1 MINQTQINLLEQ
13 YDYKKIPSLNSVAYR
28 LLIVLL
34 EGEKYSNPSLSLM
47 IGGTANNAVTR
58 LRVKYHWLVYFHDGY
73 WWLDERH
80 LPINGIVCSKE
91 NAKASAEAYVTY
103 ATESKKQAE
112 REAER
117 VPKANLVM
125 QKAVIRNQEV
135 NAE

>member
-1 MINQTQINLLEQ
+1 MINQTQISLLEQ
-13 YDYKKIPSLNSVAYR
+13 YDCTKIPSRKSAAYR
-28 LLIVLL
+28 LLIVLIA
-34 EGEKYSNPSLSLM
+34 GGKYSNPLLSLM

-58 LRVKYHWLVYFHDGY
+58 LRGKYHWLVYFHDGY

-80 LPINGIVCSKE
+80 LPINGVVCSKA

-117 VPKANLVM
+117 VPKANLAV
-125 QKAVIRNQEV
+125 QKAVIHKQEV